1 MTKAPRAIL
10 LGEKPADDMA
20 ADVGIVRT
28 GDVAI
33 LPESE
38 PVDAVEPTTPAPAKR
53 RFSWGSLFVGGLS
66 GFLALAAGVSY
77 VPERL
82 LTERSIS
89 VNTAAAGGNA
99 SLMTIG

>member
-53 RFSWGSLFVGGLS
+53 RFSW
-66 GFLALAAGVSY
+66 AAFS
-77 VPERL
+77 
-82 LTERSIS
+82 S
-89 VNTAAAGGNA
+89 AGCRA
-99 SLMTIG
+99 SLRWRPASGSRTRSRR